1 MPIKYNLTKYDKL
14 AEQIHELSQKKST
27 TFTKEEKTLMAMA
40 VIITSFSSAH
50 SWQTS
55 KVITEGNPNLLLNCP
70 DIKNEYQLAKSERW
84 KRVLPQHIQDV
95 SKMNVRDG
103 IFYTWLSTNEGNGER
118 ADYKNAWGR
127 LKALFN
133 EECDG
138 ISIAQR

>member
-14 AEQIHELSQKKST
+14 AEQIHELSQKKCT
-27 TFTKEEKTLMAMA
+27 TFTREEKTLMAMA

-55 KVITEGNPNLLLNCP
+55 KVITDGNPNLLLSCP
-70 DIKNEYQLAKSERW
+70 EIKNEYQLAKNE
-84 KRVLPQHIQDV
+84 K
-95 SKMNVRDG
+95 DG
-103 IFYTWLSTNEGNGER
+103 IFYTWLSANEHNGER
-118 ADYKNAWGR
+118 GDYKNAWGR